1 MLAFSMWANQLYKP
15 YLVYQCV
22 FFFFLGSFQPSN
34 DMMLKFYSYYKQA
47 TIGACNIPRPG
58 FWDAVG
64 RAKW

>member
-1 MLAFSMWANQLYKP
+1 MVLLVCLKSAEVIVKYVFSS
-15 YLVYQCV
+15 
-22 FFFFLGSFQPSN
+22 GSFQPSN